1 MRYRKEVLE
10 PGGSK
15 AGAELVKGFLG
26 RPQNL
31 EAFKKWMD
39 EEFREGGK

>member
-1 MRYRKEVLE
+1 VLE

-15 AGAELVKGFLG
+15 AGTEQVQGFLG

-39 EEFREGGK
+39 EEFRENGK